1 MEAGVILDQEALF
14 DLREQKMRLDSE
26 FGAMLG
32 KISDRKERLSRL
44 ESKLARIDQERLTKV
59 RDL

>member
-1 MEAGVILDQEALF
+1 MEEGVILDQEALF